1 VTRGRAA
8 LAGAL
13 LGPLVLAGCLQAWP
27 FNGPY
32 RCVDGACSG
41 NLVCDDGLCCQV
53 GGTPACPTKPTS
65 MGTCASGATPRVYYR
80 DDDGDGFGNPDAGV
94 LACARPVLT
103 THVDNADDCDDTQ
116 AAARPGGGEVCD
128 GLDNDCDGVRDNGLP
143 QRLYYVDQDGD
154 DAGDPDG
161 GVSACARPPGLS
173 DNRGDCAPLDA
184 TVHPGAKERCN
195 GNDDNCDG
203 RIDESP
209 VENEGQSCQTGRP
222 SRCAAGTQQCVDA
235 VLTCISTAQPQPDV
249 CDQQDNDCDGQV
261 DQRPD
266 CGGPASLLGTS
277 ELTLGALV
285 VPAGTSLAA
294 TCAKGATGARQ
305 GTWFPP
311 NWLGTSTGQHL
322 FFAEAQAGHAWD
334 LSQPQAT
341 LALAFSFSALGT
353 SASLNTGVKQPIVT
367 LCNADARRF
376 VRYEPKVNY
385 DGGTTFRL
393 AVPLAGSA
401 DWVRADGPAG
411 VDLTAVTRVE
421 VQLIAV
427 PETTFTVKWLADGGF
442 AP

>member
-1 VTRGRAA
+1 MSRLR
-8 LAGAL
+8 AL
-13 LGPLVLAGCLQAWP
+13 LLAASLAVACNQNNGVVGDIDFDDVPTARDDATPPGLDANLPGLDGGGGP
-27 FNGPY
+27 GPGS
-32 RCVDGACSG
+32 DG
-41 NLVCDDGLCCQV
+41 
-53 GGTPACPTKPTS
+53 GGTPPWDGGAIPPWDGGIAPWDGSNGVFDVMPWPT
-65 MGTCASGATPRVYYR
+65 
-80 DDDGDGFGNPDAGV
+80 GDGGTTGGNP
-94 LACARPVLT
+94 RER
-103 THVDNADDCDDTQ
+103 CD
-116 AAARPGGGEVCD
+116 D
-128 GLDNDCDGVRDNGLP
+128 GLDND
-143 QRLYYVDQDGD
+143 
-154 DAGDPDG
+154 
-161 GVSACARPPGLS
+161 
-173 DNRGDCAPLDA
+173 
-184 TVHPGAKERCN
+184 
-195 GNDDNCDG
+195 GNG
-203 RIDESP
+203 RIDDECP
-209 VENEGQSCQTGRP
+209 CLPGMTQACFPGDPNLAGHGPCRW
-222 SRCAAGTQQCVDA
+222 GTQRCEGETEFGA
-235 VLTCISTAQPQPDV
+235 WGPCTGHGAPEREV

-266 CGGPASLLGTS
+266 CGGPSSLLTTG

-341 LALAFSFSALGT
+341 LALAFSFSALG
-353 SASLNTGVKQPIVT
+353 SAASLNTGVKQPIVT

-376 VRYEPKVNY
+376 VRYEPKANY

-393 AVPLAGSA
+393 AVPLAGAA
-401 DWVRADGPAG
+401 DWVRTDGPAG

-442 AP
+442 TP